1 MGNCFAPE
9 KGGPEPDAE
18 PAFARIERLERAAA
32 DAMPPAEEGVPV
44 SAAPLPMHGLLLV
57 SAQLCAR
64 DLPVSEAQ
72 RQDSGEARGLRV
84 RLGRV

>member
-32 DAMPPAEEGVPV
+32 DAMPAAEEGVPV
-44 SAAPLPMHGLLLV
+44 SAAPLRRPRPSTCH
-57 SAQLCAR
+57 
-64 DLPVSEAQ
+64 LPACP
-72 RQDSGEARGLRV
+72 
-84 RLGRV
+84 

>member
-32 DAMPPAEEGVPV
+32 DAMPAAEEGVPV
-44 SAAPLPMHGLLLV
+44 SLCLPAPSSVRLPQPPAPSSVRLLV
-57 SAQLCAR
+57 H
-64 DLPVSEAQ
+64 LPTCPHA
-72 RQDSGEARGLRV
+72 
-84 RLGRV
+84 